1 MALQEQR
8 HESNAA
14 AARQLKLI
22 DRLRADKEALAAQ
35 GADLAHDLKVSR
47 GTGNKVTHLIKE
59 VWQVYK

>member
-22 DRLRADKEALAAQ
+22 DRLRTDKEALAAQ
-35 GADLAHDLKVSR
+35 VAQLAHDLKVWEA
-47 GTGNKVTHLIKE
+47 GT
-59 VWQVYK
+59 